1 MLLSNSLWCVN
12 TLLQDV
18 MKNELLFGGKA
29 IQFGGDFRQTLPV
42 RIQGQR
48 TIIIENCFFSNPTWN
63 SIRKY
68 SFSQNMRVSNDRI
81 HEEWLLKIGNGGFK
95 SDNIEIP
102 LQIISTDI
110 VKDIFGEIINTD
122 EVDEISNKAI
132 LIVTN
137 SETDTKNNKILK
149 ILEGEIRYYYSID
162 KAELDYEEVSMMY
175 PNVFLNSLNPSG
187 IPPNVLK

>member
-1 MLLSNSLWCVN
+1 M
-12 TLLQDV
+12 
-18 MKNELLFGGKA
+18 
-29 IQFGGDFRQTLPV
+29 
-42 RIQGQR
+42 
-48 TIIIENCFFSNPTWN
+48 
-63 SIRKY
+63 
-68 SFSQNMRVSNDRI
+68 
-81 HEEWLLKIGNGGFK
+81 
-95 SDNIEIP
+95 
-102 LQIISTDI
+102 
-110 VKDIFGEIINTD
+110 KDIFGEIINTD